1 MANEQLMQSRKLAG
15 SKPSAA
21 TQRFLDIAEI
31 RDDVVV
37 MKDGTMRAVLLASS
51 VNFSLKSED
60 EQNAMI
66 QGYMSFLNSLD
77 EPLQIVVQS
86 RKLNIDDYIMRLK
99 EQEKQLTNELLKNQ
113 IADYRQFVT
122 ELVELGEIMQKK
134 FFVVVP
140 YNPASATRKG
150 FFTRMTEI
158 LSPIVSVR
166 LKEERFRQR
175 KKDLMVRVDAVRA
188 SLGSMGVTTAMLDTQ
203 TLVEL
208 YYSTYNPQLA
218 QTQKLEPVEKLRT
231 EE

>member
-31 RDDVVV
+31 RDDIVV

-99 EQEKQLTNELLKNQ
+99 EQEKALTNELLKNQ

-140 YNPASATRKG
+140 FNPASATRKG